1 MQVVILCG
9 GKGTRLLPK
18 TEKVPKPLIAIGGK
32 PILWHLM
39 KVFSGYGHN
48 DFILCLGYLG
58 HKIKEYFQDP
68 DNFEEDW
75 NITFADTGLD
85 SSKGERLRRIKDY
98 IKSED
103 FLVSYGDDL
112 SDVNIKELVKFHKKN
127 KKIATL
133 TAINPVYDYGV
144 LQMNGNNEIIGFK
157 EKPKLDHWINAG
169 FFVFN
174 KKIFDYIK
182 EGWDLEKEIFTTLS
196 KDRQLSAFKHTG
208 FWKSMNTIKDSIE
221 LNEMWENSDL
231 KKILWKS

>member
-18 TEKVPKPLIAIGGK
+18 TEKIPKPLIDIGGK

-58 HKIKEYFQDP
+58 DKIKEYFQDP